1 LIDLHCHILPGIDDG
16 AASLD
21 DSLAIAR
28 LALQDGVR
36 RVVATPHW
44 GEGAF
49 TGTGAEIQERVR
61 TLQRELLGRGVGL
74 EILAGAE
81 LFLSPEVPARCAEDP
96 LLTLNGSRYLLVELP
111 FRMVPPYAEQILFE
125 LQLQGIVPVIAHP
138 ERNAEI
144 TANPEL
150 LRKLV
155 DRGALAQVTA
165 GSLEGAFGS
174 RVRRAAETL
183 VKGRLVQIIASDA
196 HSARGRPPRLE
207 GAVRRAAQLVGDEAA
222 RASRSAASI
231 PARSLGEGVPLR
243 TGHLWH
249 RRRAPFKPLEA
260 QHVPI
265 PRHPN
270 RVALVEVALQ

>member
-44 GEGAF
+44 GEGTF
-49 TGTGAEIQERVR
+49 TGTGAEIQERVQA
-61 TLQRELLGRGVGL
+61 LQGELLGRGVEM

-96 LLTLNGSRYLLVELP
+96 LLTLNGSRYLLVEFPLQ
-111 FRMVPPYAEQILFE
+111 MVPPYAEQILFE
-125 LQLQGIVPVIAHP
+125 LRLRGIVPVIAHP

-144 TANPEL
+144 ASNPEL

-155 DRGALAQVTA
+155 DRGVLAQVTA
-165 GSLEGAFGS
+165 GSLEGTFGFHIR
-174 RVRRAAETL
+174 RVAETL
-183 VKGRLVQIIASDA
+183 VKRQLVQIIASDA
-196 HSARGRPPRLE
+196 HSAHDRPPLL
-207 GAVRRAAQLVGDEAA
+207 GNAVQRAAQLVGDEAA
-222 RASRSAASI
+222 HAMATTVPEAILRDEEIELPPPQPPQRRSWFSF
-231 PARSLGEGVPLR
+231 LR
-243 TGHLWH
+243 
-249 RRRAPFKPLEA
+249 R
-260 QHVPI
+260 
-265 PRHPN
+265 
-270 RVALVEVALQ
+270 